1 MASRGE
7 SDSDLPTQNSSFQ
20 TLGLG
25 NNSRPIQCRL
35 LRFWSSLSLTGS
47 ELHKG
52 SMINGFV
59 PAHESPSFRGLLEDN
74 KVYEVA
80 QFEVIKC
87 PTFQKTTENPYAIR
101 FIKETIVRP
110 VQDNGPAIQLQQ
122 FMIRSYEQLN
132 ILANTN
138 SELPDVVGWIK
149 VVQRY
154 GLHNPT
160 VNAPILLRLLIA
172 PALEVEL
179 ALLGNVAAE
188 FKRLLTSRGSTYC
201 VVLFTSINPKKI
213 GGPLFYQLSTFS
225 NATFTEIHTLRR
237 CAVPSIHQCYTVVFW
252 AHSGGNHRVH
262 NKELPIL
269 DAWTKVLPGQL
280 TPIGDLNMYLC
291 GTQKKA
297 RIVEILSRHGWFTVF
312 CSVCEKSLNHSAATH
327 HCEQSS
333 STQSAAVVRYR
344 VEMLVDDGQN
354 YATFVVDDKD
364 IIALTS
370 KMATTQICAQET
382 TAQRLTVPSTL
393 SASPNWQ

>member
-1 MASRGE
+1 MAPRGE

-25 NNSRPIQCRL
+25 NNSRPIRCRL

-47 ELHKG
+47 ESHKGITLVFVDEKG

-80 QFEVIKC
+80 HVEVIKC

-138 SELPDVVGWIK
+138 LELPDVVGCIK
-149 VVQRY
+149 VVQGY
-154 GLHNPT
+154 DLHSPT
-160 VNAPILLRLLIA
+160 VNAPILLQLLIA

-201 VVLFTSINPKKI
+201 VVLFTSISPKKI
-213 GGPLFYQLSTFS
+213 GDALYLAST
-225 NATFTEIHTLRR
+225 NATRLYSR
-237 CAVPSIHQCYTVVFW
+237 PTVVAIIEFIT
-252 AHSGGNHRVH
+252 SLRSNQ
-262 NKELPIL
+262 NPELPIL
-269 DAWTKVLPGQL
+269 DAGQS
-280 TPIGDLNMYLC
+280 C
-291 GTQKKA
+291 KA

-333 STQSAAVVRYR
+333 ATQSAAVVRYR

-354 YATFVVDDKD
+354 YAILVVDDKD

-382 TAQRLTVPSTL
+382 TSQRLTVPSTL
-393 SASPNWQ
+393 SASPDWQ

>member
-25 NNSRPIQCRL
+25 NNSRPIRCRL

-47 ELHKG
+47 ESHKGITLVFVDEKG

-59 PAHESPSFRGLLEDN
+59 PAHESPIFR
-74 KVYEVA
+74 
-80 QFEVIKC
+80 
-87 PTFQKTTENPYAIR
+87 ENPYAIR

-138 SELPDVVGWIK
+138 LDLPDVVGWIK
-149 VVQRY
+149 VVQGY
-154 GLHNPT
+154 GLHSPT
-160 VNAPILLRLLIA
+160 VNAPILLQLLIA
-172 PALEVEL
+172 PPLEVEL

-201 VVLFTSINPKKI
+201 VVLFTNA
-213 GGPLFYQLSTFS
+213 LYLAST
-225 NATFTEIHTLRR
+225 NATRLYSGPTVATIIEFITSLR
-237 CAVPSIHQCYTVVFW
+237 SNQ
-252 AHSGGNHRVH
+252 NQ
-262 NKELPIL
+262 ELPIL
-269 DAWTKVLPGQL
+269 DAGTKVLPGQL

-291 GTQKKA
+291 GTQKTASLFSCKA
-297 RIVEILSRHGWFTVF
+297 QIVEIYRAMAGSP
-312 CSVCEKSLNHSAATH
+312 SSAAY
-327 HCEQSS
+327 C
-333 STQSAAVVRYR
+333 

-354 YATFVVDDKD
+354 YTTFVVDDKD

-370 KMATTQICAQET
+370 KMAITQICAQET
-382 TAQRLTVPSTL
+382 TSQRLTVPSTL